1 MERALELARE
11 AFKLGEVPVGAV
23 VVRDGEIIGE
33 GYNLR
38 EREGSVIAH
47 AEVIAIEQAC
57 KRLGTWRLSGCTLY
71 VTMEPCPMC
80 AGALVNSRIDRVVYG
95 CKDAAAGCLGSVI
108 DFNSYPFNHS
118 FETASGICSRECTEL
133 LQEFFRQKRKKTA
146 DVSVGRTGEENV

>member
-1 MERALELARE
+1 MEKALELARK
-11 AFKLGEVPVGAV
+11 AYRLGEVPVGAV